1 MEATVEVSPALPSPS
16 VPSGTRGARPGPM
29 ARHERLGGMGASVAD
44 IEGQTRE
51 GGEYGSAGGAPS
63 VGGALS
69 YPQCMAISRCAFC
82 GPAMRSTDR
91 RFRRGG
97 LLSRSVVRAGAV
109 YITYLLRRSST
120 LDARTGYT
128 L

>member
-1 MEATVEVSPALPSPS
+1 MV
-16 VPSGTRGARPGPM
+16 R
-29 ARHERLGGMGASVAD
+29 RLGGEGASVVD

-109 YITYLLRRSST
+109 YITYLLTQQSSNHQRPKNKRERMCQDIREN
-120 LDARTGYT
+120 LVRLRYIM
-128 L
+128 